1 MAIVTIAHET
11 GSGGPEIGIELAK
24 RLGWR
29 YVDRDMLSEAAQR
42 YGVVEDKLTELD
54 EKKPSL
60 FERFDVETRQYISVL
75 QSALLDAAEQDNV
88 VINSRGGQMLLRG
101 IPHALRVFV
110 IAPFELRV
118 KRVMKKMSGQAQEG
132 VDVRTTVEMVRRSD
146 QEKHGRIR
154 YLYDVDWGDPALYD
168 LVLNTEKLTVDAGV
182 EAIAGLVR
190 SLAATAES
198 RQQVRDRAL
207 SLARARRAG
216 GAPRHA
222 QVPPERRLRP
232 RGDPSR
238 GDGRARARQRGGA
251 DGSGRGRREEPVAR
265 GAAHPALRRLMVC
278 PTSPRRTP
286 THACGRGGCGH
297 RRDGMPGGSETRRV
311 PANGMVGAAPPP
323 GD

>member
-42 YGVVEDKLTELD
+42 YGVGEDKLTELD

-60 FERFDVETRQYISVL
+60 FERFDVETRQYITVL
-75 QSALLDAAEQDNV
+75 QSALLDSAEQDNV

-101 IPHALRVFV
+101 ISHVLRVFV

-132 VDVRTTVEMVRRSD
+132 VDVRTTVEMVRQSD

-190 SLAATAES
+190 SLTVDRGVAAAGA
-198 RQQVRDRAL
+198 RPGAR
-207 SLARARRAG
+207 LAGAVRAG

-222 QVPPERRLRP
+222 QVPPDRRVRP
-232 RGDPSR
+232 RGDPPR
-238 GDGRARARQRGGA
+238 GHGRARAGRGGGA
-251 DGSGRGRREEPVAR
+251 DGAGRGGREEPAAR
-265 GAAHPALRRLMVC
+265 GAAHPALRCLTESA
-278 PTSPRRTP
+278 PTGP
-286 THACGRGGCGH
+286 
-297 RRDGMPGGSETRRV
+297 
-311 PANGMVGAAPPP
+311 
-323 GD
+323 

>member
-29 YVDRDMLSEAAQR
+29 YVDREMLSEAAQR
-42 YGVVEDKLTELD
+42 YGVGEDKLTELD

-60 FERFDVETRQYISVL
+60 FERFDVETRQYITVL
-75 QSALLDAAEQDNV
+75 QSALLDNAEQDNV

-101 IPHALRVFV
+101 ISHVLRVFV

-168 LVLNTEKLTVDAGV
+168 LVLNTEKLSVDAGV
-182 EAIAGLVR
+182 ESIAGLVR
-190 SLAATAES
+190 SLTVTPES

-207 SLARARRAG
+207 GSRVRAA
-216 GAPRHA
+216 
-222 QVPPERRLRP
+222 L
-232 RGDPSR
+232 
-238 GDGRARARQRGGA
+238 
-251 DGSGRGRREEPVAR
+251 
-265 GAAHPALRRLMVC
+265 AAHPDTRKYRLTVESERGIIRLEGTAALDRAAEVA
-278 PTSPRRTP
+278 RTV
-286 THACGRGGCGH
+286 
-297 RRDGMPGGSETRRV
+297 PGVVDVKGQLLEV
-311 PANGMVGAAPPP
+311 PPIPPFVA
-323 GD
+323 

>member
-1 MAIVTIAHET
+1 MRRAGGARMAIVTIAHET

-42 YGVVEDKLTELD
+42 YGVGEDKLAELD

-88 VINSRGGQMLLRG
+88 VINSRGGQVLLRG
-101 IPHALRVFV
+101 ISHALRVFV

-118 KRVMKKMSGQAQEG
+118 KRVMKKMSAQAQEG
-132 VDVRTTVEMVRRSD
+132 VDVRTTLEMVRHSD

-190 SLAATAES
+190 SLTVTAES

-207 SLARARRAG
+207 ASRVRAA
-216 GAPRHA
+216 
-222 QVPPERRLRP
+222 L
-232 RGDPSR
+232 
-238 GDGRARARQRGGA
+238 
-251 DGSGRGRREEPVAR
+251 
-265 GAAHPALRRLMVC
+265 AAHPDTRKYRLTVESNRGVIRLEGTAALERAAEVA
-278 PTSPRRTP
+278 RTV
-286 THACGRGGCGH
+286 
-297 RRDGMPGGSETRRV
+297 PGVLGVESQLLEV
-311 PANGMVGAAPPP
+311 PPIPPFVA
-323 GD
+323 